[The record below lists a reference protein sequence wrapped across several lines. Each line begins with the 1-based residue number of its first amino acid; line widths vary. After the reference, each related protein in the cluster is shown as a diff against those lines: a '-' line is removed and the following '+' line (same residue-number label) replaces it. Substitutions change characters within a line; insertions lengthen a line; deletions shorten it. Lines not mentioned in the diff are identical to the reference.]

1 MAGKKGMKWG
11 KNKRKHSATVLE
23 ALKANE
29 GRLPE
34 LMDDLYELA
43 TDTKASRKERME
55 ALKFLIEKAA
65 PKQAYEPSGQGI
77 VWTADSL
84 ELADRMLEQAMREEA
99 ELIAEH
105 WPELERGESGDKPI
119 IEVWPGGYKI
129 FDREGKILHER
140 IGQSPYMLRRTG
152 V

>member
-1 MAGKKGMKWG
+1 
-11 KNKRKHSATVLE
+11 
-23 ALKANE
+23 
-29 GRLPE
+29 
-34 LMDDLYELA
+34 
-43 TDTKASRKERME
+43 ME

-105 WPELERGESGDKPI
+105 WPELERREGGDKPI
-119 IEVWPGGYKI
+119 LEVWPGGYRI
-129 FDREGKILHER
+129 FDRDGNILHER
-140 IGQSPYMLRRTG
+140 TGQSPYMPRRTKEQDNRI
-152 V
+152 